1 MKIAFCLKTDSK
13 DSELDDRFGRA
24 EYYGIIDS
32 ETGNTFEIFE
42 NTARKE
48 SSGAGAS
55 AVQLLVNKGAEAVI
69 APEFGP
75 KAFDALNRFSIKLF
89 KQGDHKKVDSAMEDW
104 RTGKLASPAA
114 PGRGG
119 LHKA

>member
-1 MKIAFCLKTDSK
+1 MKIAFCLKTDNI
-13 DSELDDRFGRA
+13 DSELDNRFGRA
-24 EYYGIIDS
+24 EYYGIVDS
-32 ETGNTFEIFE
+32 ETGKAVEVFE
-42 NTARKE
+42 NTAKQE
-48 SSGAGAS
+48 PSGAGAS

-75 KAFDALNRFSIKLF
+75 KAFDALNRFSVKLF
-89 KQGDHKKVDSAMEDW
+89 KQGDHKKITAALEAWKD
-104 RTGKLASPAA
+104 GKLDTPAA